1 LNSPKSDKWISDLV
15 GVFTDPIIVFPA
27 GGWEDTLP
35 DWIKPAITMERL
47 LECARS
53 SKDGQPT
60 ATDAEAMA
68 YMYPRTL
75 EAPLGHDWTEIYLY
89 LGKKVMQSHNPF
101 NKEDPFPEDIA
112 RESLTGQQT
121 RMLNELKAWIYD
133 RRTKVRDERR
143 RTEKRVAKE
152 EAEVH
157 RKETMGEQMFLPL
170 AVK

>member
-1 LNSPKSDKWISDLV
+1 MNSAKSDKWISELV
-15 GVFTDPIIVFPA
+15 GVFTDPIIVYPS
-27 GGWEDTLP
+27 GWQDTLP

-47 LECARS
+47 LECAKS

-60 ATDAEAMA
+60 ATDAEALA

-75 EAPLGHDWTEIYLY
+75 EAPLGHDWTEVYIY

>member
-1 LNSPKSDKWISDLV
+1 MNSAKSDKWISELV
-15 GVFTDPIIVFPA
+15 GVFTDPIIVYPS
-27 GGWEDTLP
+27 GWQDTLP

-47 LECARS
+47 LECAKS

-75 EAPLGHDWTEIYLY
+75 EAPLDHDWTEIYMY
-89 LGKKVMQSHNPF
+89 LATQVVRRHQKT
-101 NKEDPFPEDIA
+101 EIPEDIA
-112 RESLTGQQT
+112 GESLTGQQT

-143 RTEKRVAKE
+143 RTEKRLAKE
-152 EAEVH
+152 EAEAH

>member
-1 LNSPKSDKWISDLV
+1 LNKAEKGISEIV
-15 GVFTDPIIVFPA
+15 GVFTYPIIVFPA

-35 DWIKPAITMERL
+35 DWIKPAITLERL
-47 LECARS
+47 IECA
-53 SKDGQPT
+53 KYGKGEPMT

-75 EAPLGHDWTEIYLY
+75 EAPLGHDWTEIYMY
-89 LGKKVMQSHNPF
+89 LGTLVCRRHQKT
-101 NKEDPFPEDIA
+101 EFPEDIA

-152 EAEVH
+152 EAEAH

>member
-1 LNSPKSDKWISDLV
+1 MNSAKSDKWISELV
-15 GVFTDPIIVFPA
+15 GVFTDPIIVYPS
-27 GGWEDTLP
+27 GWQDTLP

-47 LECARS
+47 LECAKS

-75 EAPLGHDWTEIYLY
+75 EAPLDHDWTEIYMY
-89 LGKKVMQSHNPF
+89 LATQVVRRHQKT
-101 NKEDPFPEDIA
+101 EIPEDIA
-112 RESLTGQQT
+112 GESLTGQQT